1 MKYLL
6 IGFIKLWRLLI
17 SPLYGDVCRYYPSCS
32 QYGLDAVR
40 CHGAI
45 KGSWLTMRR
54 ITRCTPWHA
63 GGYDPV
69 PGTPEAAEWA
79 AEQERSAAERAAFAK
94 GGPVEPSDKGTATEE
109 GTATPSVV
117 DSPDRSGHTGRGVE
131 PDHHRPTNLGTN

>member
-32 QYGLDAVR
+32 QYGLDAAR
-40 CHGAI
+40 EHGFFR
-45 KGSWLTMRR
+45 GSWLIVRR

-69 PGTPEAAEWA
+69 PGTPAAAEW
-79 AEQERSAAERAAFAK
+79 EEEKKRIAAERAAFAQSDT
-94 GGPVEPSDKGTATEE
+94 PEPS
-109 GTATPSVV
+109 PPPI
-117 DSPDRSGHTGRGVE
+117 DSRGRDGHTGADHTNDHTATRGK
-131 PDHHRPTNLGTN
+131 N